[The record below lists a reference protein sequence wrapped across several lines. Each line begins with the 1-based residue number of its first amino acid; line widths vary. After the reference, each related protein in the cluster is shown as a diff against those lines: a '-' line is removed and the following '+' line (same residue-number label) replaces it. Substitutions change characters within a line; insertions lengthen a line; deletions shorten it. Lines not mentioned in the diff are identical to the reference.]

1 MKKRILIIDD
11 HDFVRAGISAVL
23 EPNGEYVV
31 YGKPV
36 TYDSA
41 IRTIAAWPPDVVII
55 DPYYRDMESF
65 DVVKNI
71 KAKHPQLPVLVLT
84 TRDSIDYINRAMR
97 DSASGYMLKSS
108 PVKDIAAA
116 LETILDNRIY
126 LHPDVSHRLLR
137 DSFSENTEDNGN
149 GNGNSHLTR
158 RQEQV
163 LRLIAEGKTTRQIA
177 ATLGLSVKTVESHR
191 VLLMSRLGIHHVPGL
206 VKYALKHGY
215 VSYE

>member
-1 MKKRILIIDD
+1 MKKRILIIDE

-23 EPNGEYVV
+23 EPSGEYVV

-36 TYDSA
+36 TYDGA
-41 IRTIAAWPPDVVII
+41 VRAIAAWPPDAVII

-65 DVVKNI
+65 DVVKSI

-84 TRDSIDYINRAMR
+84 TRDSSDYINRAMR
-97 DSASGYMLKSS
+97 DGASGYMLKSS
-108 PVKDIAAA
+108 PVKDIAGA
-116 LETILDNRIY
+116 LETVLDERIY

-137 DSFSENTEDNGN
+137 ESFSD
-149 GNGNSHLTR
+149 NSHSNNNGGNALTR

-177 ATLGLSVKTVESHR
+177 ASLGLSVKTVESHR
-191 VLLMSRLGIHHVPGL
+191 VVLMGRLGIHHVPGL

-215 VSYE
+215 VSFE